1 MSDTKNCECCSRL
14 IAREMDVSDH
24 NWSRRRFCTEKC
36 RKKDERDRLKEEK
49 SKAPKKRY
57 HNTPISEDE
66 AKQFADLVKSGV
78 SAEKATKQVG
88 RSSAMTIMNR
98 AVAFGF
104 IERPERVAPPV
115 VEDKP
120 KITRIDPLP
129 PGDPATWGAI
139 MPDMKWEAA
148 LSDTRQMGAI

>member
-24 NWSRRRFCTEKC
+24 NWNRRRFCSEKC

-78 SAEKATKQVG
+78 SAQQAAKQVG
-88 RSSAMTIMNR
+88 RSSVMTIMNR

-104 IERPERVAPPV
+104 IERPEPVAPV
-115 VEDKP
+115 VVDKP
-120 KITRIDPLP
+120 KITRIEPLP
-129 PGDPATWGAI
+129 AGSDETWGVM
-139 MPDMKWEAA
+139 MPGIPWEKAR
-148 LSDTRQMGAI
+148 SDTRGMRL

>member
-78 SAEKATKQVG
+78 SAERATKQVG

-104 IERPERVAPPV
+104 IEKPEPVAPV

-129 PGDPATWGAI
+129 AGSPETWGVM
-139 MPDMKWEAA
+139 MPGVSWADAQRDIA
-148 LSDTRQMGAI
+148 QMGAR